1 MQYIILGLISLTLYS
16 PAFADT
22 LQGSVVKIADGDT
35 VTIVDDSGKKHRIR
49 LMGIDAPEK
58 AQPYGDVSTQSLVE
72 LVSDKAVTIEYQKR
86 DRYKRIIGK
95 VLVDPP
101 GEVFCMALDCVKK
114 IDAGLEQIRRGLA
127 WHYKK
132 YQGEQSEEDRETYGE
147 AEVEARE
154 KQLGLWKDGKPM
166 APWEW
171 RRNR

>member
-1 MQYIILGLISLTLYS
+1 MQYIIICLLQLLLHS
-16 PAFADT
+16 PALADT
-22 LQGSVVKIADGDT
+22 LQGKVVKVADGDT
-35 VTIVDDSGKKHRIR
+35 ITIKDNQGQKHRIR
-49 LMGIDAPEK
+49 LGGIDAPEK
-58 AQPYGDVSTQSLVE
+58 NQAYGKESTQSLLE
-72 LVSDKAVTIEYQKR
+72 LTSGKTVVIEYEKR

-114 IDAGLEQIRRGLA
+114 IDVGLEQIKRGLA

-132 YQGEQSEEDRETYGE
+132 YESEQSVKDRKTYGE

-154 KQLGLWKDGKPM
+154 KLLGLWKSNEPM

-171 RRNR
+171 RGRK